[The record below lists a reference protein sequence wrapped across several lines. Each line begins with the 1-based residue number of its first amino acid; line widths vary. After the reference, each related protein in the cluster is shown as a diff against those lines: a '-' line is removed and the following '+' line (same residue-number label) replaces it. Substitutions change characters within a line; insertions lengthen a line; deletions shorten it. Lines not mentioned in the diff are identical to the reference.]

1 MRTTE
6 TMTVSLPPA
15 MVKQFET
22 VRRAENR
29 TRSELVR
36 EALRSYF
43 ESRYPAALPSG
54 VEMAAIRRGR
64 AAFERGDYS
73 PLSEVLN
80 DWNLLV
86 TGPRKSSCEGF
97 PKETANALRP
107 PCWRCKTNRSVET
120 WCASTLGRQPGDAG
134 SVAIAFSSTWITT
147 SATL

>member
-43 ESRYPAALPSG
+43 ESRYPAVSPSA
-54 VEMAAIRRGR
+54 VEMAAIRPGR

-80 DWNLLV
+80 ELEPARHRAGAKAVAKDSRKR
-86 TGPRKSSCEGF
+86 PR
-97 PKETANALRP
+97 TR
-107 PCWRCKTNRSVET
+107 
-120 WCASTLGRQPGDAG
+120 
-134 SVAIAFSSTWITT
+134 
-147 SATL
+147 

>member
-43 ESRYPAALPSG
+43 ESRYPAVLPTAA
-54 VEMAAIRRGR
+54 EMAAIRRGR
-64 AAFERGDYS
+64 AAFQRGDYS
-73 PLSEVLN
+73 PLNEVLN
-80 DWNLLV
+80 ELESARHR
-86 TGPRKSSCEGF
+86 TRAK
-97 PKETANALRP
+97 
-107 PCWRCKTNRSVET
+107 
-120 WCASTLGRQPGDAG
+120 
-134 SVAIAFSSTWITT
+134 AIAKDSRKRPK
-147 SATL
+147 AR

>member
-15 MVKQFET
+15 MVKQFEA
-22 VRRAENR
+22 VRKAESR

-64 AAFERGDYS
+64 AAFLRGDYS
-73 PLSEVLN
+73 PLSEDINELEPARRLTRAKTIAK
-80 DWNLLV
+80 DSRER
-86 TGPRKSSCEGF
+86 PR
-97 PKETANALRP
+97 TR
-107 PCWRCKTNRSVET
+107 
-120 WCASTLGRQPGDAG
+120 
-134 SVAIAFSSTWITT
+134 
-147 SATL
+147 